1 MVQENVAKTAAEWV
15 FVAKSVAQ
23 LPGGE
28 SQAMRCMARAEELA
42 QEVSDWLAVAKAR
55 E

>member
-28 SQAMRCMARAEELA
+28 GQALRCMARAKLLA
-42 QEVSDWLAVAKAR
+42 KGATDWLAVATA
-55 E
+55 